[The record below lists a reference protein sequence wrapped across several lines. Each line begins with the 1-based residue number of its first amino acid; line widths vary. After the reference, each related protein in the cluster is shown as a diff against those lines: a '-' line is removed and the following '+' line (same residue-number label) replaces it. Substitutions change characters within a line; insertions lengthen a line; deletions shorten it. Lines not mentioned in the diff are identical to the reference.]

1 MSYLPRFFFAAMLIV
16 RGVCVNEYFVSCVY
30 MKDTVCCVG
39 FHACMCVAWCVLS
52 LGSKYTAYTH
62 APHQSFLPSGAQF
75 IAIDLMLEWLLH
87 VYHKLLLNEFA
98 VLLGTFVLI
107 NALGLE
113 QVSVHVVHL

>member
-1 MSYLPRFFFAAMLIV
+1 
-16 RGVCVNEYFVSCVY
+16 
-30 MKDTVCCVG
+30 
-39 FHACMCVAWCVLS
+39 
-52 LGSKYTAYTH
+52 
-62 APHQSFLPSGAQF
+62 
-75 IAIDLMLEWLLH
+75 MLEWLLH